1 MVNDILKSIQQR
13 WNMNDKQPNANCWM
27 QTQTSEKA
35 NGEGEFEQ

>member
-1 MVNDILKSIQQR
+1 
-13 WNMNDKQPNANCWM
+13 M